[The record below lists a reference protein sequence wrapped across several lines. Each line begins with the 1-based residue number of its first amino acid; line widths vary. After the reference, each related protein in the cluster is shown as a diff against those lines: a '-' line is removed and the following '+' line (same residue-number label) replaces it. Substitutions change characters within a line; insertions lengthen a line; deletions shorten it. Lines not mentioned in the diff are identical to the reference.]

1 MKKYILENRQGFIT
15 EDEGIFTHHF
25 PDGSYQLCTR
35 KTIGFLGGVEET
47 LEMAEGLY
55 PEEVIVELAE
65 SEPIVVEAEVITAE
79 EVAKPSFL
87 ERVIDV
93 VEDIADDGK
102 LNKSNKR
109 RSRKA
114 KK

>member
-55 PEEVIVELAE
+55 PEEEMIAVEPEVIEVKEEMISVE
-65 SEPIVVEAEVITAE
+65 SEEKY
-79 EVAKPSFL
+79 KPTFL
-87 ERVIDV
+87 EKVM
-93 VEDIADDGK
+93 DIVDDGK
-102 LNKSNKR
+102 LNQSNKR
-109 RSRKA
+109 RSIKA